1 MNVGHIQWRK
11 LDTDKEPP
19 SVNDHISSLRMTPK
33 QYVDKLQEIVKDYDV
48 MIMDSGAEVSTLGRA
63 FKRLDRNVDERVTL
77 SPYGNQGANSL
88 ELINGVA
95 TIVDLVDRPI
105 ACLQVNQAAYKP
117 SERESLLNMDHVNLC
132 DQAEYV
138 TKRGPAVFSTLR
150 DVKGEWILPLFFDGR
165 NEFLRLRYPRDLELK
180 ELPRYV
186 ITSPKKFRPEDALV
200 DVLKKN
206 VKRRKCKG
214 ETRPSSKEVAK
225 GSEKKCY
232 KRFLP

>member
-19 SVNDHISSLRMTPK
+19 SVNDYISSLRMTPK

-77 SPYGNQGANSL
+77 SPYGDQGSNSL

-117 SERESLLNMDHVNLC
+117 SECESLLNMDHSNLC
-132 DQAEYV
+132 D
-138 TKRGPAVFSTLR
+138 
-150 DVKGEWILPLFFDGR
+150 
-165 NEFLRLRYPRDLELK
+165 
-180 ELPRYV
+180 
-186 ITSPKKFRPEDALV
+186 
-200 DVLKKN
+200 
-206 VKRRKCKG
+206 
-214 ETRPSSKEVAK
+214 
-225 GSEKKCY
+225 
-232 KRFLP
+232 